1 MHKEWSLPGFL
12 DDLADGTA
20 TPGGGAVAA
29 LTGAQAA
36 ALVSMV
42 CRLTLGRKKYA
53 AAAPTLQGL
62 LERAESLRGRLLD
75 LMEQDIGAYEGVM
88 AAYRLPKDTAAQAQ
102 VRQEA
107 IQQALHEATLTPLA
121 TMAACVEV
129 LELCPTLLAQGN
141 PNAASDA
148 AAAVICAFAGLQI
161 AACNVQI
168 NLPALTDADFTA
180 ACAARMQA
188 LMATGE
194 TLRQSAWALAS
205 TYFGISTGQGP

>member
-1 MHKEWSLPGFL
+1 MQKEWTLPGFL

-62 LERAESLRGRLLD
+62 LARAESLRSRLLD
-75 LMEQDIGAYEGVM
+75 LLEQDIQAYEAVM
-88 AAYRLPKDTAAQAQ
+88 AAYRLPKDTEAQTQA
-102 VRQEA
+102 RQEA
-107 IQQALHEATLTPLA
+107 VQQALREATLTPLA

-148 AAAVICAFAGLQI
+148 AAAVIGAFAGLQM

-168 NLPALTDADFTA
+168 NLPSLTDSDFAA
-180 ACAARMQA
+180 ACTDRMQA
-188 LMATGE
+188 LLAAGEQWRQRAWDLAATHLG
-194 TLRQSAWALAS
+194 LCA
-205 TYFGISTGQGP
+205 G